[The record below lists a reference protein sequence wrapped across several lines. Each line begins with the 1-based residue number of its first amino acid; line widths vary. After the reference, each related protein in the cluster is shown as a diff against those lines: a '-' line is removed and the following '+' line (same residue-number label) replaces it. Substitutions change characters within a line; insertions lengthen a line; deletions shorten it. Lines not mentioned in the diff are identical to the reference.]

1 MANFVANMATFGA
14 TFGETLATLGST
26 LNTFLATFGYKLSYF
41 GVAFGR
47 KLGNFLFQHWV
58 TPKET
63 GKSIKSILCHIL
75 DDDIIMVTHISSSQ
89 STIPSSSMFDHLLH
103 ILWSL
108 HLLWPLVFSSLAFLV
123 SLSFFFGLLFHVW
136 PPTSYPLVL
145 SSLDFSSFLWLHP
158 YLVFSSLVISFI
170 LWLLNSYILTFLAF
184 GLSLVFFSLAF
195 CLSLSLSLSLLWSSL
210 LFWDF
215 LILIS
220 SLVWPLVSFWTSLL
234 FFVFLHSLWSSLLW
248 TSPQLIHIR
257 SSHMSFD
264 VFMILVFILKGT
276 FLSLL
281 LIISFFSMKVVQ
293 MAKRRAPRTG
303 SEPRTSCV

>member
-14 TFGETLATLGST
+14 TFGETLATFGENLATLGST

-89 STIPSSSMFDHLLH
+89 SPLPSSSMFDHLLH

-195 CLSLSLSLSLLWSSL
+195 CLSLSLSLFFGL
-210 LFWDF
+210 LFY
-215 LILIS
+215 S
-220 SLVWPLVSFWTSLL
+220 
-234 FFVFLHSLWSSLLW
+234 
-248 TSPQLIHIR
+248 
-257 SSHMSFD
+257 
-264 VFMILVFILKGT
+264 GT
-276 FLSLL
+276 FSFLSLL
-281 LIISFFSMKVVQ
+281 LFGLWSLFGHLFYSLSSFIVFGHLFFG
-293 MAKRRAPRTG
+293 PLLNWFIFGLLICPLTFLWFWFLF
-303 SEPRTSCV
+303 